1 MLKTL
6 TLKTMT
12 LKSLTLAAVGA
23 ATLALPAAAT
33 AQTYGFHSDPPRIA
47 IQYYGAP
54 QGDWDRDRY
63 RAPQGYPEFRGIEDH
78 IQREIREGV
87 RQDLIE
93 RDDAR
98 DLMGQLR
105 DIQMQESRELR
116 VHGWNLPNDDR
127 YRIRARLQQLDR
139 LVDQIRDEQ

>member
-6 TLKTMT
+6 TL
-12 LKSLTLAAVGA
+12 AALGA

-33 AQTYGFHSDPPRIA
+33 AQTYGYFSPGPRVMV
-47 IQYYGAP
+47 QYYGAP
-54 QGDWDRDRY
+54 RGDYDRDRY
-63 RAPQGYPEFRGIEDH
+63 TRMRGYPEFRGIEDH

-87 RQDLIE
+87 REDLIE

-105 DIQMQESRELR
+105 AIQMQEARELR
-116 VHGWNLPNDDR
+116 VHGWNLPDDDR
-127 YRIRARLQQLDR
+127 YRIRESLQRLDR
-139 LVDQIRDEQ
+139 LVDQIREEQ